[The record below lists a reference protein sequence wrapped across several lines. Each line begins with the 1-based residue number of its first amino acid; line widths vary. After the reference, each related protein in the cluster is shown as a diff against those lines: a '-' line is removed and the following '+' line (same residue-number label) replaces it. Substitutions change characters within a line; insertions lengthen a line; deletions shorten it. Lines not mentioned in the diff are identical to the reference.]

1 MLYKNEL
8 DTPVGSMVLV
18 ANEQGLCLAEFA
30 DDLSM
35 EIRLQSFEKKTGL
48 TFSGLSNQINELA
61 KDQLVQYFKKE
72 LTEFNVPL
80 SPYGTAFQ
88 KEVWKLLS
96 TIPFGQTKT
105 YKSQADQFNSPDA
118 IRAIASANGKNPL
131 AIIIPCHRVLGS
143 DGSLTGYAGG
153 LWRKKW
159 LLEHEG
165 SLNTGQ
171 VSLF

>member
-1 MLYKNEL
+1 MGRLSTLLIFLKVLYTFTPSL
-8 DTPVGSMVLV
+8 DILKDCFTKKDIYTK
-18 ANEQGLCLAEFA
+18 E
-30 DDLSM
+30 
-35 EIRLQSFEKKTGL
+35 EISRIKSEVFEVSDEIEFEKV
-48 TFSGLSNQINELA
+48 LSFTLDDFE
-61 KDQLVQYFKKE
+61 KE